1 MSENTDSLRILIIQP
16 GYHRTDARG
25 GNFTTALRW
34 KRMLKTLGH
43 RVRIDGAY
51 TGQKIDVLIAL
62 HAQKSARWISQCAKQ
77 SPQVAIVVALT
88 GTDIYGDL
96 RGCAV
101 GEHSLDLATAIVVL
115 QGLAE
120 KELAARYRNKTHV
133 IHQSCEPPLKANR
146 LSGVFEVCVCGHMRD
161 VKDPMRTAMAIRR
174 LPKASRIRVKHIG
187 GIIESKYRERV
198 EREQKQNNRYEW
210 LGELSPKM
218 THREIAKSHLLV
230 VSSRSEGGANVVS
243 EAIVAGTPVVS
254 TRIPGSIGL
263 LGENYQG
270 YFSTANT
277 KELRQLLLRS
287 EVEAAFYRKLRD
299 ACEAQRPLFAPER
312 ERAALKELI
321 QSLMG

>member
-1 MSENTDSLRILIIQP
+1 
-16 GYHRTDARG
+16 
-25 GNFTTALRW
+25 
-34 KRMLKTLGH
+34 
-43 RVRIDGAY
+43 
-51 TGQKIDVLIAL
+51 
-62 HAQKSARWISQCAKQ
+62 
-77 SPQVAIVVALT
+77 
-88 GTDIYGDL
+88 
-96 RGCAV
+96 
-101 GEHSLDLATAIVVL
+101 
-115 QGLAE
+115 
-120 KELAARYRNKTHV
+120 
-133 IHQSCEPPLKANR
+133 
-146 LSGVFEVCVCGHMRD
+146 MRD

-230 VSSRSEGGANVVS
+230 VSSRSEGSANVIS

-270 YFSTANT
+270 YFTTANT
-277 KELRQLLLRS
+277 KELRELLLRS